1 MYEFVVSMM
10 VVVVQVLRVLLNVEA
25 STVAAA
31 AAADRSDMNVAGFR

>member
-10 VVVVQVLRVLLNVEA
+10 VVVVQGLRVLLNVEA

-31 AAADRSDMNVAGFR
+31 AADRSDMNVAGFR